1 MMTFVT
7 QNVALLIFVHSY
19 KMLISAS
26 NILIRYFHNFAAV
39 LFFLSLQIN
48 IRNISKEY
56 LIKKLC

>member
-26 NILIRYFHNFAAV
+26 NILIRFIHNFAAV

-48 IRNISKEY
+48 IRYISKE
-56 LIKKLC
+56 